1 MLISCYM
8 SNKEMSKKSKK
19 SMKIADLDG
28 EVLHIFWTTCGISV
42 KFSGKM
48 WLMIL
53 KVTKNQGFTLSLE
66 DTFLEKP
73 QPPSLLRAWAF
84 DFQFQKQKQTYI
96 YIYIHSKIQNCKTK
110 VFLPCNRHQN
120 SLDKYLTS
128 YFHIHGESSRNGAP
142 KMI

>member
-84 DFQFQKQKQTYI
+84 DFQFQKQKQT
-96 YIYIHSKIQNCKTK
+96 SK

-128 YFHIHGESSRNGAP
+128 YFHIHGESSINGAP